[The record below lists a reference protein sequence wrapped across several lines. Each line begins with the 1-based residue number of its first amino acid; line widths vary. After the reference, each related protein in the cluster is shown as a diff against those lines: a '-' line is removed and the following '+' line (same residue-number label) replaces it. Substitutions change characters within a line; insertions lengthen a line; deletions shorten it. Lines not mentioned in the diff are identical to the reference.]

1 MGAKWGCVD
10 NKEGDTVCE
19 FTMREV
25 LCRLVFSV
33 LPLVFGLSALMAR
46 IHSKSQFSLFV
57 LALLILVTQFLALVH
72 SVVVF
77 LPALVQFDEDVRT
90 RITPGGR
97 DSGFLHLLFGGYHF
111 GYGVMK

>member
-1 MGAKWGCVD
+1 M
-10 NKEGDTVCE
+10 CE
-19 FTMREV
+19 FTMRKV
-25 LCRLVFSV
+25 LCRLAFSV

-57 LALLILVTQFLALVH
+57 LALLVLVTQFLALVH
-72 SVVVF
+72 TVVVF
-77 LPALVQFDEDVRT
+77 LPALVQFDEDVCT

-111 GYGVMK
+111 GYEVME

>member
-1 MGAKWGCVD
+1 
-10 NKEGDTVCE
+10 
-19 FTMREV
+19 MREV

-46 IHSKSQFSLFV
+46 IHSKSQLSLFV
-57 LALLILVTQFLALVH
+57 LALLVLVTQFLALVH
-72 SVVVF
+72 TVVVF
-77 LPALVQFDEDVRT
+77 IPALVQFDEDVCT
-90 RITPGGR
+90 CITPGGR